1 MCHLYQNSCS
11 VLCIYLVCR
20 CICFT
25 ECLCFPALHTDIPH
39 QSRISLLLL
48 FSCHSGSWC
57 CVYCCCCFDVGRW
70 EQNIKNILRIMII
83 IFRYR
88 VPFSTADGH
97 HKGLCTNMQTSSNV
111 HNYKSWVFDTSYNVT
126 IIYIYTNVNKGKPA
140 HTVDRPKMHVTKSF
154 IIHNHIH

>member
-1 MCHLYQNSCS
+1 
-11 VLCIYLVCR
+11 
-20 CICFT
+20 
-25 ECLCFPALHTDIPH
+25 
-39 QSRISLLLL
+39 
-48 FSCHSGSWC
+48 
-57 CVYCCCCFDVGRW
+57 
-70 EQNIKNILRIMII
+70 MII